1 MSVGWVIMYGLAI
14 HQAQEWS
21 AYYGRDLPRR
31 PQRVSGHSQGMF
43 PSHLIL
49 SADSP

>member
-1 MSVGWVIMYGLAI
+1 MYGLAI

-21 AYYGRDLPRR
+21 AYHGMDLPRR
-31 PQRVSGHSQGMF
+31 PQRVSRHSKGMF
-43 PSHLIL
+43 PFHLIL